1 MQVNKNKYTY
11 ILCIVKCSILSQ
23 NHCQDFMSYSKKNLK
38 QATVYS
44 NIISNRNVQ
53 IKNKLTCLFAKLD
66 ISFVSNDSALTT

>member
-1 MQVNKNKYTY
+1 
-11 ILCIVKCSILSQ
+11 
-23 NHCQDFMSYSKKNLK
+23 MSYSKKNLK